1 MKTLSAFGGDH
12 DPNYFNRELSHHERA
27 RFTPEEFELFSSG
40 LDEVREVESP
50 AAREVR
56 AQLRWVR
63 RLMCAIAIVCIA
75 ASLWSKVMS

>member
-12 DPNYFNRELSHHERA
+12 DPNYFNRELSYSEAPRLCHR
-27 RFTPEEFELFSSG
+27 RVRTFLVSG

-56 AQLRWVR
+56 AQLRLGEIRHVR
-63 RLMCAIAIVCIA
+63 HRDRLHRGV
-75 ASLWSKVMS
+75 LFGRR